1 MTWMWKEMKTCQE
14 YQGHWVVYQGC
25 WGNNM
30 SKRTEVEIS
39 IEYMYI
45 LKKNIKNLNLPG
57 VTGM

>member
-1 MTWMWKEMKTCQE
+1 MKTCQE
-14 YQGHWVVYQGC
+14 YQGHWVGYQGC

-45 LKKNIKNLNLPG
+45 FKKKNIKNLNLPG